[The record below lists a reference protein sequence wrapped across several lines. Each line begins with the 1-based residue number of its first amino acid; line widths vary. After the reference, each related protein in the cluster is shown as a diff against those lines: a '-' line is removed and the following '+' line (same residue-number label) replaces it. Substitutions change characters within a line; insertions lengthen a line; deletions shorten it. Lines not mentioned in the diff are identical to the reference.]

1 MNAIQTL
8 ETWEIGDEALGNPAE
23 IPVQEAC
30 TPEYLERRLE
40 AALRPI
46 HAELADIR
54 HALQLAEAEGEEVH
68 RRVDALVK
76 TKLHT
81 VKERLLYQAFLKG

>member
-8 ETWEIGDEALGNPAE
+8 EQWETDDEALGDPAS

-30 TPEYLERRLE
+30 TKDHLERRLE
-40 AALRPI
+40 EVLQPI
-46 HAELADIR
+46 YADIADIR
-54 HALQLAEAEGEEVH
+54 HALRLAEAEGTDVQ
-68 RRVDALVK
+68 RKVDALVR

-81 VKERLLYQAFLKG
+81 VKERLLYQAFLKV